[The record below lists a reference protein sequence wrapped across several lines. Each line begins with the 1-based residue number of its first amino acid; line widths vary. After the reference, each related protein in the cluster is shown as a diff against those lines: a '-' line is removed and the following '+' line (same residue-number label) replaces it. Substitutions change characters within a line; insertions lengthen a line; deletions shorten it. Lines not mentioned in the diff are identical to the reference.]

1 MVACVRRQFFDS
13 VFIDISIF
21 LDVAAATVDIRMK
34 KIWNENLK
42 NPSSDDFRKLEKT
55 IVEELQKVL
64 PPNKEG
70 SKPIIRVVEFK

>member
-1 MVACVRRQFFDS
+1 
-13 VFIDISIF
+13 
-21 LDVAAATVDIRMK
+21 MK

-70 SKPIIRVVEFK
+70 SKPIIRVLEFK